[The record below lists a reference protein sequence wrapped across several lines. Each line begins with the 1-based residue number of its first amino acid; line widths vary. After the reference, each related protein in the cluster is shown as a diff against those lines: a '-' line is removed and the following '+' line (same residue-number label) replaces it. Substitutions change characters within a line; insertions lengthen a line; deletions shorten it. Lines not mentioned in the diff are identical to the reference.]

1 MCPGEAEKVAAAGLY
16 VASDEYRFLV
26 LSNPGSTPLRGRS
39 NIFVAQGESF
49 PAVAVLFVL
58 SYKLQSLARRP
69 SRLFHPGIRRI
80 LAAAEKPNLYTG
92 PTRRIF
98 GSLDT

>member
-1 MCPGEAEKVAAAGLY
+1 MKV
-16 VASDEYRFLV
+16 E
-26 LSNPGSTPLRGRS
+26 
-39 NIFVAQGESF
+39 IFVAQSKSF
-49 PAVAVLFVL
+49 SAAALLFVL
-58 SYKLQSLARRP
+58 SYKLQTLPGRP
-69 SRLFHPGIRRI
+69 SCLFHPGVGRI